1 MIVRLGLCSEERTH
15 AAMVS
20 MGIAIS
26 RRTESCEGV
35 KPSEEMSVMKSKAE
49 RVLVVESDDALR
61 GPIVAVLSDAGYEVS
76 TDNGEGMKAILAF
89 DPDAI
94 VLGADPPQLDC
105 CDLLSQ
111 IKGSEHTQ
119 FMRVVMLSPGG
130 PGERTRGLDL
140 GADDV
145 LSLPVDPYELLSRVR
160 SQIRSKHIAD
170 ELRERLRLAEEN
182 RNTNR
187 QVVAA
192 VNEERRT
199 LRVGGLATIIVLIAA
214 GLVFLFSYHRT
225 QEQNTRVYAAITRLQ
240 TGMLTQQQLVER
252 SRRASEDVGPS
263 LSPAS
268 DPQKL
273 QLQKKSEE
281 LRSKIST
288 GETENASVL
297 RNQLSAVESR
307 LQKLETE
314 GKFAEA
320 VIQSY
325 EPSICLIH
333 VALALRDRTTGLRLH
348 YAEVTS
354 NGEPKVDERNNPLL
368 SLTGKGPEVHLNV
381 FGTGFLASNKGQ
393 ILTNH
398 HVAEPWW
405 QNDELKEMLDQ
416 GLEPVITEMT
426 AYFPGVPHGVDIKTE
441 KISSVADVAVVKG
454 NVSELGIKQIALAD
468 GRRSAVSG
476 GPVVLLGYPTALD
489 AILARA
495 SAETIQSIATASKGD
510 PKQVMEELARRNLIR
525 PITTQGHIGS
535 VLPDKI
541 TFDAQTTSGGSGG
554 PLFSNEG
561 KVIGINF
568 AMVREFGGSNFAI
581 PVGYGKSLL
590 KP

>member
-1 MIVRLGLCSEERTH
+1 
-15 AAMVS
+15 
-20 MGIAIS
+20 
-26 RRTESCEGV
+26 
-35 KPSEEMSVMKSKAE
+35 
-49 RVLVVESDDALR
+49 VLVVESHDALR
-61 GPIVAVLSDAGYEVS
+61 EQIVTVLSDAGYEVS
-76 TDNGEGMKAILAF
+76 TDYGEGMKAVLAF
-89 DPDAI
+89 DPDAV

-111 IKGSEHTQ
+111 IKASEHTQ

-130 PGERTRGLDL
+130 SGERARGLDL

-145 LSLPVDPYELLSRVR
+145 LSVPSDPHELLSRIR
-160 SQIRSKHIAD
+160 SQIRSKHIGD

-182 RNTNR
+182 RSANR

-199 LRVGGLATIIVLIAA
+199 LRIGGLTTVIVLVAA
-214 GLVFLFSYHRT
+214 GLVFLFSYRRA

-240 TGMLTQQQLVER
+240 TGMLTQQRLMER
-252 SRRASEDVGPS
+252 SRRAREDVAPS
-263 LSPAS
+263 HPLAG
-268 DPQKL
+268 DPKRL

-281 LRSKIST
+281 LRSKIAIS
-288 GETENASVL
+288 ETADASAL
-297 RNQLSAVESR
+297 QNQLSAVESR

-314 GKFAEA
+314 GKFAETI
-320 VIQSY
+320 IQSY

-333 VALALRDRTTGLRLH
+333 VVLALRDHTTGLRLH
-348 YAEVTS
+348 YAGATS
-354 NGEPKVDERNNPLL
+354 SGEPTSDEHNNPLL
-368 SLTGKGPEVHLNV
+368 SLTGKGREVHLDV
-381 FGTGFLASNKGQ
+381 FGTGFLASNNGQ

-416 GLEPVITEMT
+416 GFEPVIAEMT
-426 AYFPGVPHGVDIKTE
+426 AYFPGVPHGIAIQTE
-441 KISSVADVAVVKG
+441 KISSDADVAVVKG
-454 NVSELGIKQIALAD
+454 NVSELGIKQVALAD
-468 GRRSAVSG
+468 GRRSTVSG

-495 SAETIQSIATASKGD
+495 GAETLQSIATISKGD
-510 PKQVMEELARRNLIR
+510 PKQVMEELARRHMIR
-525 PITTQGHIGS
+525 PITTQGHIGD

-541 TFDAQTTSGGSGG
+541 VYDAQTTSGGSGG
-554 PLFSNEG
+554 PLFNNEG